1 MTKTTLRELL
11 KRTWRSRSRGWARF
25 ARYLTGDQADAADV
39 ISEAMLKTLKADP
52 SLETER
58 ETDNYILRAIHNT
71 FFSQR
76 ARRKARQRVLE
87 ELRLHGEE
95 HAASPLRRVL
105 EAEEVGRLD
114 GIAQLV
120 KAQRKKLS
128 PELRK
133 ALALYYDRGLKYREI
148 AEIEQVS
155 VTTAH
160 DRVQRALD
168 VLGQAIPDED
178 EP

>member
-11 KRTWRSRSRGWARF
+11 KRTWRSRSRGWTRF
-25 ARYLTGDQADAADV
+25 ARYLTGDRAEADDV
-39 ISEAMLKTLKADP
+39 ISEAMLKTLRADP
-52 SLETER
+52 DLETER
-58 ETDNYILRAIHNT
+58 ETENYVLRAIQTT
-71 FFSQR
+71 FFSRR
-76 ARRKARQRVLE
+76 ARRKARQRVLA

-105 EAEEVGRLD
+105 EAEEAGRLD
-114 GIAQLV
+114 DIARLV
-120 KAQRKKLS
+120 KAQRKELS

-133 ALALYYDRGLKYREI
+133 ALELYYDRRLKYREI

-168 VLGQAIPDED
+168 ALGQAIADED